1 MPRRPSFRI
10 HLKARAQT
18 ERSLHT
24 GEVVGSIPTAPT
36 ILLAVKLPR
45 NRTRGARNVLRAI
58 TGMAWSGLRFFGLRA
73 KTGRLADVIAALQVM
88 AAGERRATAGQRPER
103 RQLRRAVGGNSFFSS
118 RSRAILP
125 FG

>member
-1 MPRRPSFRI
+1 
-10 HLKARAQT
+10 
-18 ERSLHT
+18 
-24 GEVVGSIPTAPT
+24 
-36 ILLAVKLPR
+36 LAVKLPR

-58 TGMAWSGLRFFGLRA
+58 TGMAWSGLRSLGCA
-73 KTGRLADVIAALQVM
+73 QKTGRLADGIAALQVM
-88 AAGERRATAGQRPER
+88 AGERRATAGQRPER

>member
-1 MPRRPSFRI
+1 
-10 HLKARAQT
+10 LGCAQ
-18 ERSLHT
+18 
-24 GEVVGSIPTAPT
+24 
-36 ILLAVKLPR
+36 
-45 NRTRGARNVLRAI
+45 
-58 TGMAWSGLRFFGLRA
+58 

>member
-1 MPRRPSFRI
+1 
-10 HLKARAQT
+10 
-18 ERSLHT
+18 
-24 GEVVGSIPTAPT
+24 
-36 ILLAVKLPR
+36 LAVKLPR

-58 TGMAWSGLRFFGLRA
+58 TGIGAVCASLGCA
-73 KTGRLADVIAALQVM
+73 QKTGRLADGIAALQVM
-88 AAGERRATAGQRPER
+88 AGERRATAGQRPER